1 MNDKEPTNVAAFL
14 SSGREP
20 LVSSP
25 RTRVLQ
31 GLLEATFDQYMKAL
45 FRVLL
50 KVRVSFALGG
60 VSAGSFLDTLLSL
73 EVGRAM
79 SDRQGSG
86 RYAHEEEAFDDHKV
100 SGKTLVEALRAS
112 QDVMAEHYL
121 KQGQWEMVGLV
132 RALQLAPQQ
141 TQILLLQF
149 DLEEEY
155 HGVDATSLAMAV
167 EGIGSMGVARRAA
180 VEALYT
186 QVCAAESALQAANV
200 SSLTNASKSSQRNSV
215 VPSLGLLRDL
225 LAENTPQTPALDG
238 MKDEWCHMVEQ
249 VVRGS
254 SALSGTTG
262 TSKKNRRGGS
272 PTNTVTNG
280 GVEPLIPRLMFQL
293 WMTYWSIWSDA
304 TSEDGDFLA
313 TVKVVAGEARS
324 RSLFA
329 TPQFASV
336 VGSTPAID
344 LAPSASPQKY
354 PRNAQEGKSVT
365 EIFVTQ
371 LLQDLGQGSQY
382 GDNGVGE
389 SGHNRD
395 ADPTAN
401 GSNAAMAIG
410 GGSLHGENGEGT
422 GTHRCPAP
430 LGRRFDNPNREE
442 RGALQSTLQEEA
454 AVLADLEQ
462 RLVPFLASLLD
473 RPCACLSSLFLGA
486 EHKMWPKVISLLR
499 RLEWLWVDH
508 NALHTLPSAICTL
521 ENLHFLDVSSNAL
534 SKFPPSIRCL
544 QKLHT
549 LRASGNFLCSVPDEM
564 CELGALR
571 ELVLTSNKLRSLPQR
586 LSNCAELRVL
596 LLDNNELSGPCPTV
610 ISSLAK
616 LHKLAFNNNKITSLP
631 NDIGHCLKELRVL
644 EAHSNSIQS
653 LPTSLGNVDTLSVL
667 LLHRNRIGPRIPEYV
682 FSPGLGLE
690 YLTLHCN
697 LLEELPT
704 DVFELPRLASLSVH
718 SNRLKRFPN
727 SLSQAMSLQELDAH
741 SNHLTHRGFPSLLPR
756 SLTSLSLYANKLTEI
771 PKACIQIP
779 FCVRDTGSDT
789 DKHHTLEVLRLQR
802 NVIHKIP
809 NNIGDVKSLRCLNLA
824 RNKISEVPTSIGDMP
839 VLTELFLEGNPLCD
853 PLHDIVS
860 NGRYQNQHEINLD
873 KAIEKLLTGMTNESV
888 MNEMAKLKEP
898 PKLSKGDLL
907 VDEDDGSTPPSP
919 NAKNGGGNE
928 LSSVA
933 SMATTGTTHRR
944 ERHSTEAPSY
954 ETTALRHK
962 SRYLGRVLRSLY
974 AKYWELDG
982 GSGVSRGPKVQF
994 ERTSLDEKQVEGCRR
1009 CFLRVAP
1016 TLSPVQLNSLLLN
1029 MVELATEGEEVV
1041 VTLGDRTEAS
1051 SLPPIERIMF
1061 CLEKYLLSRAS
1072 VAKDPTNAVIK
1083 WCRHAKRIRRYQSF
1097 RNDQHWTTQDED
1109 HPMLLATATGG
1120 VNAHQRAAEEK
1131 SHFLSKSTP
1140 QPAPTSPGTTVREVV
1155 LSSTVPTSGTSK
1167 STRSQQQHNH
1177 PRSVSATAVRGSS
1190 RYHNQLERNSKAS
1203 VATNKLDTKQERQS
1217 RPRGSR
1223 SSKVSNP
1230 TSKRPLT
1237 EYVRDPVQP
1246 SREGVQA
1253 RVSKEISELEKTLNR
1268 HEMQL
1273 TKMFSQGNPQAR
1285 LQQLSQKLN
1294 EDGFPSRDF
1303 EHGRIRPPAHKG
1315 GATKKRTSEKSVVT
1329 SSAVKSKWERDKALA
1344 ASLMQALAARSP
1356 TRQDG
1361 SDRVPISI
1369 LPVGED
1375 FAQLHTSA
1383 LELRM
1388 SLSARIL
1395 DLKAE
1400 VFVAT
1405 GIEPTDQILL
1415 FKGRRLEDNAT
1426 LHDCKMEARAQLRL
1440 IVGKT
1445 IDYTGNGDGNMIMN
1459 FASSRSGRE
1468 GIPHKSALRSGGSRS
1483 AERIAPKEKEQ
1494 VRFSTASPEVRTRP
1508 WTPFEDVRD
1517 MFYTE
1522 EEVTLFD
1529 ISIARRP
1536 HVVFFV
1542 MMYAL
1547 CLLSS
1552 FQVNYFRAEAERES
1566 MEMAMFEY
1574 AGEYEDAVT

>member
-1 MNDKEPTNVAAFL
+1 M
-14 SSGREP
+14 
-20 LVSSP
+20 
-25 RTRVLQ
+25 LQ

-45 FRVLL
+45 FRLLL

-60 VSAGSFLDTLLSL
+60 VSAGHFLDTLLSL

-79 SDRQGSG
+79 SDPQGSG
-86 RYAHEEEAFDDHKV
+86 RYTHEAFDDHKV

-112 QDVMAEHYL
+112 QDGIAEHHL
-121 KQGQWEMVGLV
+121 KQRQWETVGLV

-141 TQILLLQF
+141 THILLLQF
-149 DLEEEY
+149 DLEDEH
-155 HGVDATSLAMAV
+155 HGVDATYLAVAV
-167 EGIGSMGVARRAA
+167 EGIGNMGVARRAA

-215 VPSLGLLRDL
+215 VPSLGLLREL
-225 LAENTPQTPALDG
+225 LTESTPQTPMLDG
-238 MKDEWCHMVEQ
+238 LKDEWCYMVEQ

-254 SALSGTTG
+254 SALSGTMG
-262 TSKKNRRGGS
+262 TSKKTS
-272 PTNTVTNG
+272 TSKKIPTNTNG
-280 GVEPLIPRLMFQL
+280 GVVEPHIPRLLMFQL

-344 LAPSASPQKY
+344 LAPSAAPQQY
-354 PRNAQEGKSVT
+354 PRNAQEGKSAKH
-365 EIFVTQ
+365 IFVTQ
-371 LLQDLGQGSQY
+371 LLQDLGQGSHY
-382 GDNGVGE
+382 GDDGVGE
-389 SGHNRD
+389 SGPNRD
-395 ADPTAN
+395 ADQTAN
-401 GSNAAMAIG
+401 ESNVAMG

-422 GTHRCPAP
+422 GTLRCPP
-430 LGRRFDNPNREE
+430 PRRRFDNTNREE
-442 RGALQSTLQEEA
+442 RSALQSTLQEEA
-454 AVLADLEQ
+454 GILADLEQ

-534 SKFPPSIRCL
+534 SKFPPSFCCL

-549 LRASGNFLCSVPDEM
+549 LRASGNLLCSVPDEI

-653 LPTSLGNVDTLSVL
+653 LPPSLGNLDTLSVL

-690 YLTLHCN
+690 NLTLHCN

-718 SNRLKRFPN
+718 SNRLKRLPN

-779 FCVRDTGSDT
+779 FCVRDTGCDT
-789 DKHHTLEVLRLQR
+789 DKCHTLEVLRLQR

-824 RNKISEVPTSIGDMP
+824 RNKISKVPTSIGDMP

-853 PLHDIVS
+853 PLHDIVH

-873 KAIEKLLTGMTNESV
+873 NAIEKLLTGMTNESV

-898 PKLSKGDLL
+898 PKLNKGDLL
-907 VDEDDGSTPPSP
+907 VGEDDGSTPLSP
-919 NAKNGGGNE
+919 NAKSGGGNE
-928 LSSVA
+928 LSSVV
-933 SMATTGTTHRR
+933 SMAKTSTQHRR
-944 ERHSTEAPSY
+944 ERHSAEAPSY

-962 SRYLGRVLRSLY
+962 SRHLGRVLRSLY

-982 GSGVSRGPKVQF
+982 GSGDSRGPKVQF
-994 ERTSLDEKQVEGCRR
+994 ERTSLDQKQVEGCRR

-1029 MVELATEGEEVV
+1029 MVLLATEGEEVV

-1051 SLPPIERIMF
+1051 SLPPMERVMF

-1072 VAKDPTNAVIK
+1072 VTKDPTNAVMK

-1097 RNDQHWTTQDED
+1097 RNDQNWTTHDED
-1109 HPMLLATATGG
+1109 HPMLLATASGG
-1120 VNAHQRAAEEK
+1120 VNAYQRTAEES
-1131 SHFLSKSTP
+1131 SHFLSKTTP
-1140 QPAPTSPGTTVREVV
+1140 QLAPTSPGTTVREVV
-1155 LSSTVPTSGTSK
+1155 LSSTVPTSGNSK
-1167 STRSQQQHNH
+1167 SKRSQQQQNH

-1190 RYHNQLERNSKAS
+1190 RYHNQLERNQLERNSKAS

-1223 SSKVSNP
+1223 SSKVSNS

-1237 EYVRDPVQP
+1237 EYVRDPMQP

-1253 RVSKEISELEKTLNR
+1253 RVSKEISELEKTLSR

-1273 TKMFSQGNPQAR
+1273 TKMLPQGNPQAR
-1285 LQQLSQKLN
+1285 LQQLSQQLN

-1303 EHGRIRPPAHKG
+1303 EHGRIRPPPTHKG

-1329 SSAVKSKWERDKALA
+1329 SAVKSKWERDKALA
-1344 ASLMQALAARSP
+1344 ASLMQTLAARSP
-1356 TRQDG
+1356 TRQDR

-1369 LPVGED
+1369 IPVGED

-1400 VFVAT
+1400 VFDAT
-1405 GIEPTDQILL
+1405 GIEPADQILL

-1483 AERIAPKEKEQ
+1483 AERIAAKEQ

-1529 ISIARRP
+1529 IIIARRP
-1536 HVVFFV
+1536 STCCLFFHDVYSLPFIFLPGKLFSCRGRARIHGNGHVRICWGVRRRGN
-1542 MMYAL
+1542 MNL
-1547 CLLSS
+1547 
-1552 FQVNYFRAEAERES
+1552 R
-1566 MEMAMFEY
+1566 
-1574 AGEYEDAVT
+1574 